1 MADAPHLQPT
11 RLAPAASECFEA
23 DMTHSAPHLL
33 FDRALTARRLA
44 RAHRQGFEPFL
55 LTRAAVDLADRL
67 MVLSPQRRFALAVDL
82 ASPGPAAGE
91 VLARSGRVDHVL
103 RLAPPGASAGAGDV
117 TCEPE
122 ALPLRAASV
131 DCIVS
136 LLALQGVNDL
146 PGAFMQARR
155 ALRPDG
161 LFMACILGGSTLS
174 ELRQTLLA
182 AEVALTGGASMRVA
196 PFGDLRDMGALMQRA
211 GFALPVA
218 DVENVTVRY
227 GDMFA
232 LIRDLRAMGMTA
244 ALHERPQRLTRRAF
258 WMEAARHYGENFA
271 DADGRI
277 RATFEMVWL
286 SGWAPH
292 ESQQK
297 PLRPGSAKMRLAQAL
312 GVPEQSAGETPDG

>member
-1 MADAPHLQPT
+1 
-11 RLAPAASECFEA
+11 
-23 DMTHSAPHLL
+23 MTHPAPPRL
-33 FDRALTARRLA
+33 FDRALMARRLA

-55 LTRAAVDLADRL
+55 LARAAEDLGDRL
-67 MVLSPQRRFALAVDL
+67 MVLSPQRRFPLGVDL
-82 ASPGPAAGE
+82 AGPSAAAGV
-91 VLARSGRVDHVL
+91 VLVRSGRVDLVR
-103 RLAPPGASAGAGDV
+103 RLAPPGAPAGPGDV

-136 LLALQGVNDL
+136 LLAMQGVNDL
-146 PGAFMQARR
+146 PGALTQTRQ

-161 LFMACILGGSTLS
+161 LFIACMLGGATFS
-174 ELRQTLLA
+174 ELRQSLLQ
-182 AEVALTGGASMRVA
+182 AEVSLTGGASMRVA

-218 DVENVTVRY
+218 DVESVTVRY

-232 LIRDLRAMGMTA
+232 LIRDLRAMGLTA
-244 ALHERPQRLTRRAF
+244 ALKERPLRPAPRAL
-258 WMEAARHYGENFA
+258 WMEAARHYAENFA

-312 GVPEQSAGETPDG
+312 GVPEQSAGETPDGIPNG

>member
-1 MADAPHLQPT
+1 
-11 RLAPAASECFEA
+11 
-23 DMTHSAPHLL
+23 MTSSAPPLL
-33 FDRALTARRLA
+33 FDRTLTARRLA

-55 LTRAAVDLADRL
+55 IARAAEDLADRL
-67 MVLSPQRRFALAVDL
+67 MVLSPQRRFPLGVDL
-82 ASPGPAAGE
+82 ASPAAAAGA
-91 VLARSGRVDHVL
+91 VLAMSGRVDNVL
-103 RLAPPGASAGAGDV
+103 RLSPRGAPPQDADV
-117 TCEPE
+117 ACEPE
-122 ALPLRAASV
+122 ALPLRAGSV

-136 LLALQGVNDL
+136 LLALHGVNDL
-146 PGAFMQARR
+146 PGALVQIRQ

-161 LFMACILGGSTLS
+161 LFMACMLGGATLS
-174 ELRQTLLA
+174 ELRQSLLA

-218 DVENVTVRY
+218 DVESVTVRY

-232 LIRDLRAMGMTA
+232 LVRDLRAMGLTA
-244 ALHERPQRLTRRAF
+244 SLMETPPRPAPRALWL
-258 WMEAARHYGENFA
+258 EAARHYAENFA

>member
-1 MADAPHLQPT
+1 
-11 RLAPAASECFEA
+11 
-23 DMTHSAPHLL
+23 MTQSGPLLL
-33 FDRALTARRLA
+33 FDRALVARRLA
-44 RAHRQGFEPFL
+44 RAHAQGFEPFL
-55 LTRAAVDLADRL
+55 LARAAEDLADRL
-67 MVLSPQRRFALAVDL
+67 LVLSPQRRFALGVDL
-82 ASPGPAAGE
+82 ASPAKAAGG
-91 VLARSGRVDHVL
+91 VLALSGRVDSVL
-103 RLAPPGASAGAGDV
+103 RLAPPGAPACVSETV
-117 TCEPE
+117 CEPE

-146 PGAFMQARR
+146 PGALAQTRQS
-155 ALRPDG
+155 LRPDG
-161 LFMACILGGSTLS
+161 LFMACILGGATLS
-174 ELRQTLLA
+174 ELRQSLLA
-182 AEVALTGGASMRVA
+182 AEVSLTGGASMRVA

-218 DVENVTVRY
+218 DVESVTVRY
-227 GDMFA
+227 GDMFS
-232 LIRDLRAMGMTA
+232 LIRDLRAMGLTA
-244 ALHERPQRLTRRAF
+244 ALKERPVRPAPRAL
-258 WMEAARHYGENFA
+258 WMEAARHYAENFA

-312 GVPEQSAGETPDG
+312 GVPEQSAGETPG